1 MSSRTLRTCIHQTA
15 DSSELDLILA
25 NCEAHRL
32 SLLPTGGNTGNAGP
46 ELGKPLGGSST
57 CLVPMCGVLAETVN
71 SLPPYQGTVLAHD
84 ASENR
89 SQPIHA
95 VQHIL
100 LTM

>member
-71 SLPPYQGTVLAHD
+71 SLPPIREQYW
-84 ASENR
+84 
-89 SQPIHA
+89 
-95 VQHIL
+95 
-100 LTM
+100 LTMRARIAPSQFMRFNTYC